1 MNLQRNPDVAQF
13 LEQLQSGTQHSLSCP
28 ICGAEMELQP
38 DGGRIC
44 ALCRGCDFHAAVP
57 RKD

>member
-1 MNLQRNPDVAQF
+1 MNLQRNPDVANF
-13 LEQLQSGTQHSLSCP
+13 LAQLQNGTQQPLACP

-57 RKD
+57 MRN

>member
-13 LEQLQSGTQHSLSCP
+13 LAQLQQNQQQTLSCP
-28 ICGAEMELQP
+28 ICGAEMELRP

-57 RKD
+57 KND